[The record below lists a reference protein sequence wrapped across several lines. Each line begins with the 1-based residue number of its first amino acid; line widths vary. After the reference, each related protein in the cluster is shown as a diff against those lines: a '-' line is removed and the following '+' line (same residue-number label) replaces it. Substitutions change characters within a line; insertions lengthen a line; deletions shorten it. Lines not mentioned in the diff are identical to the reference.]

1 MLARQFASIILKSGN
16 ISEFWFQFA
25 MDELGG
31 VPWVARVFIVT
42 AAELSV
48 GTYYPLP

>member
-1 MLARQFASIILKSGN
+1 
-16 ISEFWFQFA
+16 